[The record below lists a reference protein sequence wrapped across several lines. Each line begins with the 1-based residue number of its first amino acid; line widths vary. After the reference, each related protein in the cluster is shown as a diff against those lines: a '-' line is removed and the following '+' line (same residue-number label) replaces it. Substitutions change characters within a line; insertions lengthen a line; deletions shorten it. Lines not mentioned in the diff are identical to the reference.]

1 MSSGKNENF
10 INACNISFWK
20 FNFFLLFSFYYFVS
34 ISEKTVNFKHLGS
47 IKVNSILKFKD
58 QLVKIFGRHS
68 DCHHLV
74 Y

>member
-20 FNFFLLFSFYYFVS
+20 FNFFSLFSFYYFIS
-34 ISEKTVNFKHLGS
+34 IKYKRVNFKHLGS
-47 IKVNSILKFKD
+47 IKVYFILKFKD